1 LDDLPEAVRLGLGEE
16 ADVPEVDADERD
28 VAAPDELGR
37 VQERAVAAEDEDE
50 LGIVARTELVERL
63 DPQGPQAVGD
73 VGGRGHGLLAP
84 RVPGGEDAVGRG
96 AASGRRSTAAA
107 ITASGSSGGWARSGS
122 RRKPMKYSTF
132 PLGPG
137 SGLGTT
143 AKVCSP
149 SAAAAS
155 ATV

>member
-1 LDDLPEAVRLGLGEE
+1 VSGA
-16 ADVPEVDADERD
+16 
-28 VAAPDELGR
+28 
-37 VQERAVAAEDEDE
+37 
-50 LGIVARTELVERL
+50 ELVERL
-63 DPQGPQAVGD
+63 DPQGPQPVGD

-84 RVPGGEDAVGRG
+84 LVQDEEDAAAHG
-96 AASGRRSTAAA
+96 ATSGRRSTAAA
-107 ITASGSSGGWARSGS
+107 ITASSSSGGWARSGS

-155 ATV
+155 ATVRTAWAWRAGSRTTPPLPRASRDR